1 MTFLEFCKTDSYSWD
16 SSDLLYFYRGLSH
29 LLGNLDKRND
39 YKDRLR
45 SLDLSRLSPEA
56 VLVAKCAF
64 HDVPAGL
71 RFLSK
76 KSLAALLTVGLPSEP
91 VVLTADKDLEA
102 SPYKRYGVIF

>member
-1 MTFLEFCKTDSYSWD
+1 MTFLDFCKTDSYSWD
-16 SSDLLYFYRGLSH
+16 SPDLLYFYRGLSH

-45 SLDLSRLSPEA
+45 SLDLSRLSPSA

-71 RFLSK
+71 TFLSK
-76 KSLAALLTVGLPSEP
+76 KSLSALLAVSRPQEP
-91 VVLTADKDLEA
+91 IVLTEGKSMES
-102 SPYKRYGVIF
+102 SPYKKYGVIF